1 MASGNLILAD
11 KGFLIAD
18 ILPQGVSLSV
28 PPVLTTSQFTPQQ
41 VVKTRTIAR
50 AKIHVERAIGR
61 MKCFLILNSIPQN
74 LLSQATK
81 IFHVCGVLTNLQF
94 PLIAEVEN
102 FYEQD

>member
-28 PPVLTTSQFTPQQ
+28 PPVLTTPQFTPQQ

-50 AKIHVERAIGR
+50 AKIHVERAIKNEMFFNFEFNPSEFAFSGN
-61 MKCFLILNSIPQN
+61 KDFPCLWCINKFTISIN
-74 LLSQATK
+74 
-81 IFHVCGVLTNLQF
+81 C
-94 PLIAEVEN
+94 
-102 FYEQD
+102 